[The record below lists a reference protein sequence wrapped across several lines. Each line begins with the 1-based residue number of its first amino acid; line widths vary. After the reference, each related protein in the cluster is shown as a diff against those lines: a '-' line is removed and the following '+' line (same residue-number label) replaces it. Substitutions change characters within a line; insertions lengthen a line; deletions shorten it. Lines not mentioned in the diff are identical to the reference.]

1 LRKPQPTLRRLHLK
15 LQAKS
20 GGRQGFAAFELTML
34 PWLRRFA
41 HSQAQ
46 QIVDFAGFLC

>member
-1 LRKPQPTLRRLHLK
+1 MQRRLHQK

-20 GGRQGFAAFELTML
+20 GRKQGFAPPALTMK
-34 PWLRRFA
+34 PRLRRFA